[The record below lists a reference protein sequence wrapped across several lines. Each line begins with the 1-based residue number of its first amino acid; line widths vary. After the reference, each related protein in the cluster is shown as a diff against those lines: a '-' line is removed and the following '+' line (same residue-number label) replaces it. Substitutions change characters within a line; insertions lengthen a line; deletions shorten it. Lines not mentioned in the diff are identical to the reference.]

1 MKLSN
6 ASYCPDCGEVF
17 PFVAGGA
24 CPSCTNK
31 AIVSMTYLL
40 LKKGGVQGENV
51 ADKVCRFFD
60 GGACYRPEAEGVEEV
75 SEAFCRNCKHYFFS

>member
-17 PFVAGGA
+17 PFMAGGA

-40 LKKGGVQGENV
+40 LKKGGLGKEQSGGR
-51 ADKVCRFFD
+51 VCRFLVAD
-60 GGACYRPEAEGVEEV
+60 GGCCHPETERGPVT
-75 SEAFCRNCKHYFFS
+75 EAMCRNCEHYFFS